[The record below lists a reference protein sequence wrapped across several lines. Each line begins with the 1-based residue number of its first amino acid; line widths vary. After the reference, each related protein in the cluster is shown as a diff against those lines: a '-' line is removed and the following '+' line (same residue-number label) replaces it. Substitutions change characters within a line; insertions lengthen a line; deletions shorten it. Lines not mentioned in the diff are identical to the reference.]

1 MGLQSYI
8 YTNNTIP
15 NSAGTGY
22 KDISSISGVL
32 LEHLKSI
39 PNDKGRGLIVNSDGD
54 CIASGDNYAYFTDIK
69 ENIATVTASME

>member
-22 KDISSISGVL
+22 KDISSISGAL

-39 PNDKGRGLIVNSDGD
+39 PEDKGRGLMVNSAGH
-54 CIASGDNYAYFTDIK
+54 CISSGNNYAYYTDGDK
-69 ENIATVTASME
+69 AAVTASME